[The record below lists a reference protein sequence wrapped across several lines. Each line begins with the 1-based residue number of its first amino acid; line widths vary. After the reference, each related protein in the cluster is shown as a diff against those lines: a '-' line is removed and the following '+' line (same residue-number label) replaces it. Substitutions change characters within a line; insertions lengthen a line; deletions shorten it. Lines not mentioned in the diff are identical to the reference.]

1 VKLGLMGGMFDP
13 IHFGHLRAAENAREA
28 LGLDQVIFV
37 PSAVPPHRAAP
48 TASAIDRYAMVALA
62 TANDPGFVPW
72 DGEIRRDGPSYT
84 LDTAEALLGENP
96 GAALTLIVGADN
108 LALLTQ
114 WKEPARLL
122 ALCTVAV
129 VGRPPRRSEG
139 DAEDDAE
146 DEHRRIHFGGAPR
159 RRAATPT
166 NEPSR
171 IHFGGAEDPA
181 AAAAG
186 LDPARFIHVEGSH
199 LPIASSALRER
210 VRAGRSVRYL
220 VPDAVAGY
228 IEKRGLYR

>member
-28 LGLDQVIFV
+28 LGLDQVTFV
-37 PSAVPPHRAAP
+37 PAAVPPHREAP
-48 TASAIDRYAMVALA
+48 SASAIDRYAMVALA
-62 TANDPGFVPW
+62 TAHDPGFVPW

-84 LDTAEALLGENP
+84 VDTAEALLGENP

-108 LALLTQ
+108 LALLAQ

-129 VGRPPRRSEG
+129 VGRP
-139 DAEDDAE
+139 
-146 DEHRRIHFGGAPR
+146 
-159 RRAATPT
+159 
-166 NEPSR
+166 
-171 IHFGGAEDPA
+171 GAEA
-181 AAAAG
+181 GAAG
-186 LDPARFIHVEGSH
+186 LDPARFVHVEGSH

>member
-1 VKLGLMGGMFDP
+1 MKLGLMGGMFDP

-28 LGLDQVIFV
+28 LGLDQVAFV
-37 PSAVPPHRAAP
+37 PSAVPPHRGAP
-48 TASAIDRYAMVALA
+48 TASALDRYAMVALG
-62 TANDPGFVPW
+62 TAADPGFVPW

-84 LDTAEALLGENP
+84 VDTAEALLRENP
-96 GAALTLIVGADN
+96 GAELTLIVGADN
-108 LALLTQ
+108 LALLPQ

-129 VGRPPRRSEG
+129 VGRPG
-139 DAEDDAE
+139 QTGDDA
-146 DEHRRIHFGGAPR
+146 G
-159 RRAATPT
+159 
-166 NEPSR
+166 
-171 IHFGGAEDPA
+171 
-181 AAAAG
+181 G
-186 LDPARFIHVEGSH
+186 LDPARFVHVEGSH

>member
-13 IHFGHLRAAENAREA
+13 IHFGHLRAAENARAA
-28 LGLDQVIFV
+28 LGLDQVTFV
-37 PSAVPPHRAAP
+37 PAAVPPHRAVPA
-48 TASAIDRYAMVALA
+48 ASAIDRYAMVALA

-72 DGEIRRDGPSYT
+72 DGEIRRGGPSYT
-84 LDTAEALLGENP
+84 VDTAEALLGENP

-108 LALLTQ
+108 LALLPQ

-129 VGRPPRRSEG
+129 VGRPARSGEG
-139 DAEDDAE
+139 AAED
-146 DEHRRIHFGGAPR
+146 
-159 RRAATPT
+159 
-166 NEPSR
+166 
-171 IHFGGAEDPA
+171 DPA
-181 AAAAG
+181 AAAVR
-186 LDPARFIHVEGSH
+186 LDPARFVHVEGSH

-210 VRAGRSVRYL
+210 VRTGGSVRYL

>member
-1 VKLGLMGGMFDP
+1 MKLGLLGGMFDP
-13 IHFGHLRAAENAREA
+13 IHYGHLRAAENAREA
-28 LGLDQVIFV
+28 LGLDQVAFV
-37 PSAVPPHRAAP
+37 PAAVPPHRDAP

-62 TANDPGFVPW
+62 TAFDPGFVPW

-84 LDTAEALLGENP
+84 VDTAEALLRENP

-108 LALLTQ
+108 LALLPQ

-122 ALCTVAV
+122 AMCTVAV
-129 VGRPPRRSEG
+129 VGRPGQEG
-139 DAEDDAE
+139 DDA
-146 DEHRRIHFGGAPR
+146 G
-159 RRAATPT
+159 
-166 NEPSR
+166 
-171 IHFGGAEDPA
+171 
-181 AAAAG
+181 G
-186 LDPARFIHVEGSH
+186 LDPARFVHVEGSH

>member
-1 VKLGLMGGMFDP
+1 MKLGLMGGMFDP

-28 LGLDQVIFV
+28 LDLDQVAFA
-37 PSAVPPHRAAP
+37 PAALPPHRAAP
-48 TASAIDRYAMVALA
+48 TASAIDRYAMVSLA
-62 TANDPGFVPW
+62 TAGDPRFVPW
-72 DGEIRRDGPSYT
+72 DGEIRREGPSYT
-84 LDTAEALLGENP
+84 VDTVEALLSENP

-108 LALLTQ
+108 LALLPQ

-129 VGRPPRRSEG
+129 VGRPGEAV
-139 DAEDDAE
+139 AET
-146 DEHRRIHFGGAPR
+146 R
-159 RRAATPT
+159 
-166 NEPSR
+166 
-171 IHFGGAEDPA
+171 
-181 AAAAG
+181 G
-186 LDPARFIHVEGSH
+186 LDPARVIHVEGSH

>member
-1 VKLGLMGGMFDP
+1 MKLGLMGGMFDP

-28 LGLDQVIFV
+28 LGLDQVTFV
-37 PSAVPPHRAAP
+37 PAAVPPHRAAP

-62 TANDPGFVPW
+62 TANHPRFVPW

-84 LDTAEALLGENP
+84 VDTAEALLGENP

-108 LALLTQ
+108 LALLPQ

-129 VGRPPRRSEG
+129 VGRPPRRREG
-139 DAEDDAE
+139 DAEDDE
-146 DEHRRIHFGGAPR
+146 DGRIHFGGAP

-171 IHFGGAEDPA
+171 IHFGGADDPA
-181 AAAAG
+181 AAAVG
-186 LDPARFIHVEGSH
+186 LDPARFVHVEGSH

>member
-28 LGLDQVIFV
+28 LGLDQVAFV
-37 PSAVPPHRAAP
+37 PAAVPPHRAAP
-48 TASAIDRYAMVALA
+48 SASAIDRYAMVALA
-62 TANDPGFVPW
+62 TAGDPRFVPW

-84 LDTAEALLGENP
+84 VDTAQALLDENP
-96 GAALTLIVGADN
+96 GAALTLIVGSDN
-108 LALLTQ
+108 VGMLAQ

-122 ALCTVAV
+122 SMCTVAV
-129 VGRPPRRSEG
+129 VARP
-139 DAEDDAE
+139 
-146 DEHRRIHFGGAPR
+146 GGET
-159 RRAATPT
+159 AT
-166 NEPSR
+166 
-171 IHFGGAEDPA
+171 H
-181 AAAAG
+181 G
-186 LDPARFIHVEGSH
+186 LDPARFVHVEGSH